1 MPQAA
6 LSSEHLKLIDQL
18 RQSGVQVE
26 YEHKSSTATGP
37 GFSGDGD
44 TVGKFQIPGVSVN
57 GSGVDAGRF
66 DFSVFTAEGT
76 IPALALAL
84 VIMGGLAIFGSIGL
98 FIAKQKRSAAVA
110 ALGGGLLIGLGV
122 VAEEYP
128 WVLAIGVVV
137 ALTGIGWFVWSE
149 VQRHRAKA
157 DAERQHA
164 ALKAVT
170 KAVEQTEP
178 EVQAKVRSKVKVQMG
193 ERRTELSDVVAQA
206 KGEA

>member
-26 YEHKSSTATGP
+26 FEHKTSTATGP

-44 TVGKFQIPGVSVN
+44 TVGKFGIPGVEVN
-57 GSGVDAGRF
+57 GSSVGAGRF
-66 DFSVFTAEGT
+66 DFSVVTPEAAMPVL
-76 IPALALAL
+76 IVL
-84 VIMGGLAIFGSIGL
+84 GGLALLGAIGL
-98 FIAKQKRSAAVA
+98 GVAKQWRSAGIVA
-110 ALGGGLLIGLGV
+110 AGGGLLIGLGV
-122 VAEEYP
+122 MAQSYP
-128 WVLAIGVVV
+128 WLLALGALV

-164 ALKAVT
+164 ALRAIT
-170 KAVEQTEP
+170 KAVEQSDP
-178 EVQAKVRSKVKVQMG
+178 ETQADIKPRVEV
-193 ERRTELSDVVAQA
+193 ELGTRIDEIRPIIRQA

>member
-1 MPQAA
+1 MSQ

-149 VQRHRAKA
+149 VHRHRAKA

-170 KAVEQTEP
+170 KAVEEKLPP
-178 EVQAKVRSKVKVQMG
+178 EVKLQVKEAVGSLAESTKEVRDTIRAVKEG
-193 ERRTELSDVVAQA
+193 A
-206 KGEA
+206 